1 MESHT
6 SQSDAPAEGQRFT
19 KLSVWIPIHSY
30 EAAVAHYVDWLGF
43 KIDWEW
49 RQAEGQ
55 PVLMVVSRD
64 DVTIGLGEDHTGKP
78 SAQLGID
85 VSDYPELMKEWIARL
100 PEQYV
105 GQSETNDPGS
115 VVITNAIGNSVVRIQ
130 FDQIRIRDPFGNI
143 LVIHPTRT
151 PAKIAEHE
159 ANMVKVREYVQQ
171 RRDGGHEFPTI
182 DELNTAIRPDVV
194 RPKVFR
200 GPDQFEITATDVL
213 NTFPDYAEVYAE
225 RRRQSFEALQLE
237 VVEVAPQSVLVLEQ
251 VVSLRDLSS
260 VVPDLAERVR
270 AYLTGNGAAR
280 TDMRPFLQYQDA
292 AEDFTIQVGFA
303 VETPLEG
310 VGDIVRRDLPGGKA
324 VAALVAGRPTM
335 GDHSDWSTII
345 EYAVE
350 QGYQFDVEWGG
361 VGGREEYE
369 QEIAGAGPTR
379 VYLPIDVAP

>member
-1 MESHT
+1 MATENTQPDVST
-6 SQSDAPAEGQRFT
+6 EAQRFK

-30 EAAVAHYVDWLGF
+30 EAAVTHYVDWLGF

-55 PVLMVVSRD
+55 PVLMQVSRD

-78 SAQLGID
+78 GAQLGID
-85 VSDYPELMKEWIARL
+85 VSDFSALMKEWIARL
-100 PEQYV
+100 PAQYV
-105 GQSETNDPGS
+105 GQSESSDPDD

-151 PAKIAEHE
+151 PAEVAEHD
-159 ANMVKVREYVQQ
+159 ANMVKVREYVQR
-171 RRDGGHEFPTI
+171 RRDGGHGFPTM
-182 DELNTAIRPDVV
+182 DEVNAAIRPDIA

-213 NTFPDYAEVYAE
+213 NTFPDYAAVYAE
-225 RRRQSFEALQLE
+225 RRTQSFEALQLE
-237 VVEVAPQSVLVLEQ
+237 VVEVAPQPVLVLER
-251 VVSLRDLSS
+251 VVSRRDLSS
-260 VVPDLAERVR
+260 VVPDLTERVR
-270 AYLTGNGAAR
+270 AYVTKNGAAQAE
-280 TDMRPFLQYQDA
+280 MRPFLRYQDA

-303 VETPLEG
+303 VEIPLEG
-310 VGDIVRRDLPGGKA
+310 DGDIVRLDLPGGKA

-350 QGYQFDVEWGG
+350 HGYQFDVEWGG

-369 QEIAGAGPTR
+369 EQPTGARVTR
-379 VYLPIDVAP
+379 VYLPIAAAP